1 MAMSRFADLV
11 VAVDG
16 SEPAGRAVSFALAL
30 AARAGATLCFSS
42 VATERDERRARLACI
57 HASARAAAHGIEA
70 SACIGHGSPAET
82 IVADA
87 LALRASGI
95 VLGTRTRGGE
105 RAGLGSVAA
114 AVVRLSAVPVF
125 TVGAD
130 TTVRDGRSIVVAV
143 DETPAAEAALDA
155 ALELALERRATL
167 HLVHVVEERRALADE
182 QRAFDAM
189 VERVRSAGVSYS
201 AELREGDPVEELV
214 DAAERR
220 DAALIATGTHGH
232 NAIARLILGSVAEGL
247 VREAP
252 VPVMTVRA

>member
-16 SEPAGRAVSFALAL
+16 FEPSERAVSFALAL

-42 VATERDERRARLACI
+42 VVAEQGERRARLACV
-57 HASARAAAHGIEA
+57 HATARATAHGIEA
-70 SACIGHGSPAET
+70 CACIGHESPAEA

-87 LALRASGI
+87 VALRASGI
-95 VLGTRTRGGE
+95 VLGTRARGGDC
-105 RAGLGSVAA
+105 AALGSVAA
-114 AVVRLSAVPVF
+114 AVVRLSPVPVF
-125 TVGAD
+125 TVGAA
-130 TTVRDGRSIVVAV
+130 TTVRDGRSIVVAI

-155 ALELALERRATL
+155 ALELALERHATL
-167 HLVHVVEERRALADE
+167 HLVHVVEERGALVDE
-182 QRAFDAM
+182 QRAFAAM
-189 VERVRSAGVSYS
+189 VERVRAAGVNYS
-201 AELREGDPVEELV
+201 AELREGDPVAELV
-214 DAAERR
+214 AAAERR
-220 DAALIATGTHGH
+220 GAALIATGTHGH